1 MAISNFFKKIKE
13 RRKRLKKVIELEHKV
28 LDRLVELEYHIK
40 NSYVEKRLEARRC
53 VLEKHFSQEVILT
66 IFMPTYNGERY
77 IARALESILMQETT
91 YTYKILVID
100 DCSTD
105 NTVKIVEEYQNL
117 YPHIIDIEINK
128 QNEGGKSMAPK
139 IFNKVKTKYWMNFD
153 QDDFWLSKDK
163 MQRSLD
169 FFEKHPDY
177 TLCSANV
184 IVRASNK
191 LSLSYQGAESS
202 IKIEFKDYP
211 YPLGILLQTSSTM
224 FRNVFT
230 DEDLKHINSY
240 VGTQKEYCILGD
252 TFRNIFALSKG
263 KGYYENSI
271 DSVYNWTETGV
282 WSSLNIGQQH
292 FYNLQYFYG
301 SIDFFKD
308 ETFSKHIKEIAKRLL
323 KDTKINAHLL
333 NKEELA
339 EFNDIEKGLQSNEN
353 TI

>member
-1 MAISNFFKKIKE
+1 MQ
-13 RRKRLKKVIELEHKV
+13 KV

-40 NSYVEKRLEARRC
+40 NSDIEKRLETRRYI
-53 VLEKHFSQEVILT
+53 LNKHFSQEAILT
-66 IFMPTYNGERY
+66 IYMPTYNGEKWV
-77 IARALESILMQETT
+77 AKALESILMQETT

-105 NTVKIVEEYQNL
+105 NTVKIVKEYQKL
-117 YPHIIDIEINK
+117 YPHIIDIEINE
-128 QNEGGKSMAPK
+128 QNEGGNSMAPK

-153 QDDFWLSKDK
+153 QDDFWLAKDK

-169 FFEKHPDY
+169 FLEKHPDY
-177 TLCSANV
+177 TLYSANV
-184 IVRASNK
+184 IVKASNK
-191 LSLSYQGAESS
+191 LSLCYQGTESN
-202 IKIEFKDYP
+202 IKFEFKDY
-211 YPLGILLQTSSTM
+211 LKSFNILLQTSSTM

-240 VGTQKEYCILGD
+240 VGTKKQYCILGD

-263 KGYYENSI
+263 NGYYENSI
-271 DSVYNWTETGV
+271 DSVYSWTETGV

-308 ETFSKHIKEIAKRLL
+308 KSYSNHIKEIAKSLL
-323 KDTKINAHLL
+323 KHTKNNAHLL
-333 NKEELA
+333 NETELA
-339 EFNDIEKGLQSNEN
+339 EFYDIEKGLQSNEN
-353 TI
+353 TIQ